1 MFVILNAVCATLPFL
16 LRGHK
21 KIKNIIGMYILIR
34 TLHGVYI
41 SYLFLYTMLT
51 IFYKQINW
59 IYSCFN
65 EEKEVF
71 NEKEI
76 ENEFI
81 FVY

>member
-1 MFVILNAVCATLPFL
+1 MILYL
-16 LRGHK
+16 
-21 KIKNIIGMYILIR
+21 KNIIGMYILIR

-51 IFYKQINW
+51 IFYKQIHW

-65 EEKEVF
+65 KEKREF

>member
-1 MFVILNAVCATLPFL
+1 MILYL
-16 LRGHK
+16 
-21 KIKNIIGMYILIR
+21 KNIIGMYILIR